1 MAPAKN
7 SNHKQRFAFVLLCTS
22 FLLSCTRIPED
33 VFSGYAEA
41 ELIYVSAPIAGVIQK
56 ISVARGVTVQKG
68 DELFVLDAEPEALQR
83 AEAAARLAQ
92 AQAQSADVSKARR
105 PQEIETVEQQLV
117 QAKAARVAS
126 QAAVTRQTDLVN
138 KGFASASQLDD
149 LRAALDRDNARV
161 AELQA
166 QLALARSPSRADTI
180 AAAQA
185 EVQAARAALAAT
197 QWREGQQRQNAPAS
211 GVVFDVSYRPGER
224 VGINAPVVALLPLPQ
239 EGSTREAGGLK
250 LRFYVSAAQ
259 LPRLKL
265 GQEVDVGCEA
275 CPTGLHA
282 KVNFIAPQAEYT
294 PPVIYSNE
302 SRSKLVF
309 MVQAQPDA
317 QTAAVLKPGQ
327 PIDVRISPR

>member
-1 MAPAKN
+1 MAAVC
-7 SNHKQRFAFVLLCTS
+7 AVLGLQAG
-22 FLLSCTRIPED
+22 CTRTSDD

-56 ISVARGVTVQKG
+56 ISVVRGATVKKG

-92 AQAQSADVSKARR
+92 AQAQSADLSKARR

-126 QAAVTRQTDLVN
+126 QAALTRQTDLVS
-138 KGFASASQLDD
+138 KGFASSSQLDD
-149 LRAALDRDNARV
+149 LRAAFARDNARV

-166 QLALARSPSRADTI
+166 QLALARSPSRVDTI

-197 QWREGQQRQNAPAS
+197 QWREGQQRQNAPVS

-224 VGINAPVVALLPLPQ
+224 VGINAPVVALLPMPQ
-239 EGSTREAGGLK
+239 DGRAPESGGLK

-259 LPRLKL
+259 LPRLNL
-265 GQEVDVGCEA
+265 GQEVEVGCEA
-275 CPTGLHA
+275 CPAGLRA
-282 KVNFIAPQAEYT
+282 TVSFISPQAEYT
-294 PPVIYSNE
+294 PPMIYSNE

-317 QTAAVLKPGQ
+317 QTAATLKPGQ
-327 PIDVRISPR
+327 PIDVRIAAKR